1 MAKEEYNEL
10 SVASGWWSQEEFGMK
25 DYDEERVR
33 VLRSSNGYNTTEI
46 LPNMELWVVN
56 DAVLNCERAGG
67 D

>member
-1 MAKEEYNEL
+1 M
-10 SVASGWWSQEEFGMK
+10 
-25 DYDEERVR
+25 R

-56 DAVLNCERAGG
+56 DAVLNCECAEG

>member
-1 MAKEEYNEL
+1 
-10 SVASGWWSQEEFGMK
+10 MK
-25 DYDEERVR
+25 DYEEERVR

-67 D
+67 V